1 VDTDT
6 IYAGRHPLEEDIMP
20 KQDDPFELN
29 APVKQALEQAHHAL
43 DTYFDYLKQSVS
55 ALPSSGTEVGET
67 LKQDGVENLT
77 AMQEV
82 VKRLS
87 QAGSLE
93 EALRIQMAFVHS
105 QLNVWGRQ
113 ANDLASLYTK
123 AAEDT
128 AKERAGV
135 KKS

>member
-1 VDTDT
+1 
-6 IYAGRHPLEEDIMP
+6 MP

-135 KKS
+135 KKP

>member
-1 VDTDT
+1 M
-6 IYAGRHPLEEDIMP
+6 AKE
-20 KQDDPFELN
+20 
-29 APVKQALEQAHHAL
+29 ALEQA
-43 DTYFDYLKQSVS
+43 FDYLKKSVS
-55 ALPSSGTEVGET
+55 AIPSGGTQLGET
-67 LKQDGVENLT
+67 LKQDGLENLT

-113 ANDLASLYTK
+113 ATDLASLYTK
-123 AAEDT
+123 AAEDA
-128 AKERAGV
+128 AKERAGG
-135 KKS
+135 KKSYNGLMIWVKERASHGWSYGHKLGRPRVIGESYGR

>member
-1 VDTDT
+1 M
-6 IYAGRHPLEEDIMP
+6 AKEG
-20 KQDDPFELN
+20 DPFELN
-29 APVKQALEQAHHAL
+29 AAVRQALEQAHHAL
-43 DTYFDYLKQSVS
+43 DTYFDYLKKSVS
-55 ALPSSGTEVGET
+55 AIPSGGTELGET
-67 LKQDGVENLT
+67 LKQDGLENLT

-93 EALRIQMAFVHS
+93 EVLRIQMAFVHS

-113 ANDLASLYTK
+113 ATDLGSLYTK
-123 AAEDT
+123 AAEDA
-128 AKERAGV
+128 AKERAGG

>member
-1 VDTDT
+1 M
-6 IYAGRHPLEEDIMP
+6 AKEG
-20 KQDDPFELN
+20 DPFELN
-29 APVKQALEQAHHAL
+29 AAVRQALEQAHHAL
-43 DTYFDYLKQSVS
+43 DTYFDYLKKSVS
-55 ALPSSGTEVGET
+55 AIPSGGTELGET
-67 LKQDGVENLT
+67 LKQDGLENLT

-113 ANDLASLYTK
+113 AMDLSSLYTK
-123 AAEDT
+123 AAEDA
-128 AKERAGV
+128 AKERAGG

>member
-1 VDTDT
+1 M
-6 IYAGRHPLEEDIMP
+6 AKHN
-20 KQDDPFELN
+20 DPFELN
-29 APVKQALEQAHHAL
+29 APVKRALEQAHHAL
-43 DTYFDYLKQSVS
+43 DTYFDYLEKSVS
-55 ALPSSGTEVGET
+55 AIPSGGTELGET
-67 LKQDGVENLT
+67 LKHDGVENLS

-87 QAGSLE
+87 KAGSFE

-113 ANDLASLYTK
+113 ATDLASLYTK
-123 AAEDT
+123 ATEDA
-128 AKERAGV
+128 AKGQRSGG